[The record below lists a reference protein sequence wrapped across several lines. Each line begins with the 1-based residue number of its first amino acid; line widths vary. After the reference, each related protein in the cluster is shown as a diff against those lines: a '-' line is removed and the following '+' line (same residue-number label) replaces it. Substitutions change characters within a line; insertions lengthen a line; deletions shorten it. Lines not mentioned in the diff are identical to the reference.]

1 MNILDMTIVKLG
13 IGLLLL
19 VLANIGLGSVSAF
32 IDMTWDWVKFRN
44 GVIKGAVVVI
54 ALVAVYYAGY
64 LNPDLLVVEAG
75 GQTVNLM
82 TAINVV
88 LMVTFAAYAVDVMKK
103 LKDMLT
109 TVTPGSDID
118 YFGLAPYEVVTP
130 DESEKETEDVDVA
143 KWEKDSQ
150 PPNDDTEKN
159 TATE

>member
-1 MNILDMTIVKLG
+1 MNTFDITIVKLG
-13 IGLLLL
+13 VGLLLL

-32 IDMTWDWVKFRN
+32 IEKTWDWAKFRN
-44 GVIKGAVVVI
+44 GVIKGAIVVA

-88 LMVTFAAYAVDVMKK
+88 LMATFAAYAIDVIKK

-109 TVTPGSDID
+109 NATPGSDID
-118 YFGLAPYEVVTP
+118 YFDFAPYDVVTP
-130 DESEKETEDVDVA
+130 DELEKETEDAEVA
-143 KWEKDSQ
+143 EWVENSQ
-150 PPNDDTEKN
+150 PPDDGTE
-159 TATE
+159 TE